1 MPTIPS
7 YIKSFIPCQM
17 LVILGFII
25 NSSTVTTQLTTEK
38 AVGLKTVCVE
48 FLRVTTL
55 SVCEVVSV
63 IDRIVAS
70 FPGVLHGPLYY
81 RLPYSRQRAILMLVC
96 LFHNKLRVNCRGGA
110 IRF

>member
-1 MPTIPS
+1 
-7 YIKSFIPCQM
+7 M

-48 FLRVTTL
+48 FLRATTL

-63 IDRIVAS
+63 IGRIVAS

-81 RLPYSRQRAILMLVC
+81 RHLE
-96 LFHNKLRVNCRGGA
+96 KGK
-110 IRF
+110 